1 MADLLKRFMALLIRS
16 LSLRAPP
23 VYFIGKKIEDV
34 GPILPSRRLVF
45 ATAICLIALSV
56 LSATLLLCV
65 ILLGEAPPE
74 LVSAIVGLVSTIVG
88 IYMGR
93 RW

>member
-1 MADLLKRFMALLIRS
+1 MANPLKRFMAFLRRS
-16 LSLRAPP
+16 LALESPP
-23 VYFIGKKIEDV
+23 AYFVGKKIEDV

-45 ATAICLIALSV
+45 ATAICLLAISALSV
-56 LSATLLLCV
+56 ALFLCV

-74 LVSAIVGLVSTIVG
+74 LVSAIVGLVSTVVG